1 MTSRDLVQARHGYTL
16 PVLIIGAGE
25 AGIAMGCS
33 LKTKLGVDQ
42 FRIFDRQS
50 GIGGKLS

>member
-1 MTSRDLVQARHGYTL
+1 MTSRDLVQVRHGYTL

-50 GIGGKLS
+50 GIGGK